1 MYAQTHRHLVN
12 LSGWYQLRQFVDRR
26 AVDRGRFAD
35 DYGYSEQLQNLPL
48 RDFDLRGHYVLV
60 SALDSWPA
68 ALDQLSGA
76 KRGQHHELKR
86 THPYW
91 TLDHK
96 EPIENRT
103 ETGMAA
109 LTQKLW

>member
-1 MYAQTHRHLVN
+1 
-12 LSGWYQLRQFVDRR
+12 
-26 AVDRGRFAD
+26 
-35 DYGYSEQLQNLPL
+35 
-48 RDFDLRGHYVLV
+48 V

-96 EPIENRT
+96 EPTENRT